1 MAEAERDRVLL
12 ARASLRAAG
21 RPFFM
26 ASALAGF
33 KALRGMTDEQLAT
46 FLGCAPG
53 ALAELGLCR
62 RPDPALSTF
71 RADVEGVAAHVGAAS
86 ERLARL
92 LREVDSVAA
101 LRRAPSAP
109 VDRGALLAARDRLDA
124 AARKDEQRD
133 DDPNAGTS
141 GP

>member
-1 MAEAERDRVLL
+1 VADAERDRALL
-12 ARASLRAAG
+12 ARASLQAAG
-21 RPFFM
+21 RPFFL

-33 KALRGMTDEQLAT
+33 QALRGITEEQLAT
-46 FLGCAPG
+46 FLGCAPA

-62 RPDPALSTF
+62 RPDPAGSTF
-71 RADVEGVAAHVGAAS
+71 RADVERVAAHVGAAS
-86 ERLARL
+86 EQLVRL

-109 VDRGALLAARDRLDA
+109 VDRGAMLAARDRLDA
-124 AARKDEQRD
+124 AAGKHEQRD